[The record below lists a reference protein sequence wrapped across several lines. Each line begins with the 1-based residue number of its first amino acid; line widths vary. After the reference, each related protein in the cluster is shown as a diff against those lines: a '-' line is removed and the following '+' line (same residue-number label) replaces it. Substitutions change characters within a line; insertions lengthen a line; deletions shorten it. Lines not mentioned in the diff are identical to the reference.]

1 MRWPMSPFRSL
12 ADACHP
18 LIALITALII
28 SAGAIGS
35 PTPSSA
41 QIPPIE
47 LSLPVDCAMGR
58 DCFIQNYFDHAPGP
72 ARQDHACGRLSYDGH
87 DGIDFRTRDVP
98 QMQRGVDVRAAA
110 PGTVR
115 ATRDGMPDIN
125 VRETGV
131 AAVEGREAGNGV
143 LIDHGN
149 GWMTQYS
156 HLLEGSVTVG
166 QGDRVERGMVLG
178 RIGLSGLTEF
188 PHVEFSVRYQGR
200 PVDPFVGPMDFP
212 GCGQPLRPL
221 WTATAQAALD
231 YIETDLL
238 ISGFHTGRPDQ
249 DAAQQGTYRRD
260 AVSADATAL
269 VYWVELFGV
278 LAGDIQR
285 FTLFAPDGAPVSN
298 VEDVLDDS
306 YVSWFAFAGER
317 FPNGIPPGRYVGRYS
332 LVRGGQLV
340 VLQQDSVTVR

>member
-1 MRWPMSPFRSL
+1 MPLFRLL
-12 ADACHP
+12 AGARHRAIGP
-18 LIALITALII
+18 IAALIVG
-28 SAGAIGS
+28 AGAIAS
-35 PTPSSA
+35 PTASHA

-47 LSLPVDCAMGR
+47 LSLPVDCTIGQ

-87 DGIDFRTRDVP
+87 DGIDFRTRDIP
-98 QMQRGVDVRAAA
+98 QMQRGIDVLAAA
-110 PGTVR
+110 GGTVR

-125 VRETGV
+125 VRATGV
-131 AAVEGREAGNGV
+131 EAIEGREAGNGV

-156 HLLEGSVTVG
+156 HLLQGSVTVS
-166 QGDRVERGMVLG
+166 QGDRVERGTVLG

-188 PHVEFSVRYQGR
+188 PHVEFRVRYQGR

-212 GCGQPLRPL
+212 GCGEPMQPL
-221 WTATAQAALD
+221 WTAAALD
-231 YIETDLL
+231 GLDYIGTDLL

-249 DAAQQGTYRRD
+249 DAAQQGTYRRA
-260 AVSADATAL
+260 AVPADATAL

-285 FTLFAPDGAPVSN
+285 FTLFAPDGRPVSN

-317 FPNGIPPGRYVGRYS
+317 FPDGIPPGRYVGRYS
-332 LVRGGQLV
+332 LVRDGQLL